1 MFKKIVNSN
10 EISVNQHTIYEI
22 TKRAVDD
29 DISPGDALD
38 EIVREWSSSK
48 EIEPVNSTPKS
59 PDLRVL
65 QNTFD
70 NIQKR
75 LNGIFDSL
83 ETVVAIQAEMSAKDI
98 RIVERRL
105 ESIETKLADASFC
118 NIKKE

>member
-65 QNTFD
+65 QNTLD
-70 NIQKR
+70 NIEK
-75 LNGIFDSL
+75 LL
-83 ETVVAIQAEMSAKDI
+83 EKIEDDLSEVCYYA
-98 RIVERRL
+98 RRS
-105 ESIETKLADASFC
+105 E
-118 NIKKE
+118 